1 MGFKRTLKLGLAAAA
16 AASLAACEDLGRVA
30 DGMSRS
36 VLDHIELMV
45 TASRP
50 VQMADEKPAARAMN
64 VDNTEYSPIP
74 PLLFAPGELIMK
86 PVQNVST
93 ASFAASDAAQV
104 SETLSDIAD
113 RAIAQSGIAATPT
126 KIDETSGQVVLTL
139 DAALKAAAEDAAAGG
154 SGVRPMAFTGI
165 AGPDGADGAVIT
177 PQTVEMATERGNGC
191 QNVSAKEMNENLGVA
206 TECAAAK
213 LKASGK
219 FEYVELNYIMRP
231 EMEFNPIGAAVTL
244 PNDPLFS
251 LQWGF
256 RDQGTKAGQIAG
268 GAGFQSFWSRT
279 RGVGRRSVVVAIVL
293 NAGYAPWL
301 ACVAAVATGAACG
314 VVSGVLVTR
323 LRVAPFIVT
332 LGMLLLVRG
341 VAMGLAGEQK
351 INAPITWLG
360 DLLATLPPAQRWQVL
375 PPGVWLVVV
384 LAAATSAALRYT
396 TIGRHLAAMGS
407 SEGTARL
414 CGVPVERRKLQVYT
428 LSAALAGASGVLQ
441 FSRLTVG
448 DPTVATGLE
457 LDVIA
462 AVVIGGGSLSGGE
475 GSVLG
480 TIVGALIMT
489 VIRSGSS
496 QMGLP
501 NWVQEIVTAVIIV
514 FAVALDRWRHR
525 TLSEART

>member
-1 MGFKRTLKLGLAAAA
+1 MLSVAGPVVGLAA
-16 AASLAACEDLGRVA
+16 V
-30 DGMSRS
+30 
-36 VLDHIELMV
+36 
-45 TASRP
+45 
-50 VQMADEKPAARAMN
+50 
-64 VDNTEYSPIP
+64 Y
-74 PLLFAPGELIMK
+74 LLFA
-86 PVQNVST
+86 
-93 ASFAASDAAQV
+93 
-104 SETLSDIAD
+104 
-113 RAIAQSGIAATPT
+113 AI
-126 KIDETSGQVVLTL
+126 
-139 DAALKAAAEDAAAGG
+139 
-154 SGVRPMAFTGI
+154 
-165 AGPDGADGAVIT
+165 GPDTFVTSRNLETMAR
-177 PQTVEMATERGNGC
+177 QTAIVGTVA
-191 QNVSAKEMNENLGVA
+191 LGMTLLIISGGIDLSVGSVVA
-206 TECAAAK
+206 
-213 LKASGK
+213 LS
-219 FEYVELNYIMRP
+219 
-231 EMEFNPIGAAVTL
+231 
-244 PNDPLFS
+244 
-251 LQWGF
+251 
-256 RDQGTKAGQIAG
+256 
-268 GAGFQSFWSRT
+268 
-279 RGVGRRSVVVAIVL
+279 SVVVAIVL